1 MKKWLSG
8 WNLARLLRLLLGL
21 LVLVN
26 GLYTA
31 QWVLAGL
38 GLVFAAMALANAGCC
53 VGSCTPPTR
62 RSPNANEEIIY
73 EEIK

>member
-1 MKKWLSG
+1 MSG
-8 WNLARLLRLLLGL
+8 WNLARVLRLLLGL
-21 LVLVN
+21 FVLVN

-38 GLVFAAMALANAGCC
+38 GLVFAAMALANTGCC
-53 VGSCTPPTR
+53 VGSCAPPAR
-62 RSPNANEEIIY
+62 RSPNTNQEIIY